1 MTAEAPSGHGVL
13 AKFGALLLS
22 RWLKEGLQALFLIV
36 LARVS
41 APRFGEFVLAL
52 EVGAVVL
59 LAAEFGFN
67 VALVPHLGRNPDEAQ
82 AALSRISCLKALLL
96 GLVWLGLGGFV
107 RWQGYPAE
115 LRQVV
120 LLIAGGVGLEAL
132 ASTFFTFLQVQ
143 GRQAAEGRLR
153 GLAAILGLGYAFL
166 TLAAGAPSA
175 VVALFKIL
183 ENLANLVG
191 VLVLL
196 GGTRPLTW
204 RPVDFGGIWATF
216 CQGIHFGLLAVL
228 SALLSRVNLLFLQ
241 AYGGSSLVAQYGAA
255 WPLVDG
261 LHAIV
266 SGLLLQSVLYPLFV
280 RLTTEDP
287 AELSRLARQAGQ
299 WLLGLSLIIAL
310 TLAMEKDRLIPLIFG
325 PQYPGAVG
333 VLGILVFSI
342 PFVFFQSLAGFAL
355 LSLRQERLLVALFA
369 GGLLFNLTF
378 CSLAVP
384 RWPLAGAAW
393 GIVLS
398 RVLVTGAALVALHRR
413 LPVLGWR
420 PAGRLLGATVLGWG
434 LYLGLAFHLP
444 REAAELIGL
453 APLAAASWW
462 HRRPAGR

>member
-1 MTAEAPSGHGVL
+1 MTAEATSGHGVL
-13 AKFGALLLS
+13 PKFGALLLS

-52 EVGAVVL
+52 ELGAVVL

-67 VALVPHLGRNPDEAQ
+67 VALVPHLNRDPEEAQ
-82 AALSRISCLKALLL
+82 AAMSRISCLKALLL
-96 GLVWLGLGGFV
+96 GLVWLGLWGFV

-115 LRQVV
+115 LQRVV

-132 ASTFFTFLQVQ
+132 ASTFFTYLQVQ
-143 GRQAAEGRLR
+143 ARQAAEGRLR

-166 TLAAGAPSA
+166 TLAAGAPSV
-175 VVALFKIL
+175 VVALFKIW
-183 ENLANLVG
+183 ENLANLAG
-191 VLVLL
+191 VLVLVRQA
-196 GGTRPLTW
+196 RPFSW
-204 RPVDFGGIWATF
+204 RRLKFQGLWATF
-216 CQGIHFGLLAVL
+216 RQGLHFGLLAVL

-241 AYGGSSLVAQYGAA
+241 AYGGSGQVAQYGAA

-287 AELSRLARQAGQ
+287 AELSRLAQQAGQ

-310 TLAMEKDRLIPLIFG
+310 ALAMERDRLIPLIFG
-325 PQYPGAVG
+325 PQYAEAVG
-333 VLGILVFSI
+333 VLGILVFCV
-342 PFVFFQSLAGFAL
+342 PFVFLQSLAGFAL

-369 GGLLFNLTF
+369 GGLVFNVAF
-378 CSLAVP
+378 CSLTVP

-393 GIVLS
+393 AMVLS
-398 RVLVTGAALVALHRR
+398 RLLVSGAAVAALERR

-420 PAGRLLGATVLGWG
+420 PAGRLLVATGLGWG
-434 LYLGLAFHLP
+434 LYQALTPLLS
-444 REAAELIGL
+444 REVAEIAGL
-453 APLAAASWW
+453 APLAATLWRW
-462 HRRPAGR
+462 RLRGR

>member
-52 EVGAVVL
+52 ELGAVVL

-67 VALVPHLGRNPDEAQ
+67 VALVPHLNRDPDEAQ

-107 RWQGYPAE
+107 HWQGYPAE
-115 LRQVV
+115 LQRVV

-166 TLAAGAPSA
+166 TLAAGAPSV
-175 VVALFKIL
+175 VVALFKIW
-183 ENLANLVG
+183 ENLANLAG
-191 VLVLL
+191 VLVLVRR
-196 GGTRPLTW
+196 TRPVRW
-204 RPVDFGGIWATF
+204 RGLKLQGLWATF
-216 CQGIHFGLLAVL
+216 RQGLHFGLLAVL
-228 SALLSRVNLLFLQ
+228 SAVLSRVNLLFLQ
-241 AYGGSSLVAQYGAA
+241 AYGGSHQVAQYGAA

-261 LHAIV
+261 LHAII

-287 AELSRLARQAGQ
+287 AELSRLAGHTAR
-299 WLLGLSLIIAL
+299 WLLGLSLLIAL
-310 TLAMEKDRLIPLIFG
+310 ALAIEKDRLIPLIFG
-325 PQYPGAVG
+325 PQYPEAVG
-333 VLGILVFSI
+333 VLGILAFSV
-342 PFVFFQSLAGFAL
+342 PFVFLQSLAGFAL

-369 GGLLFNLTF
+369 GGLLFNLVF
-378 CSLAVP
+378 CSLTVP

-393 GIVLS
+393 AMVLS
-398 RVLVTGAALVALHRR
+398 RGLVAGAALAALHRH
-413 LPVLGWR
+413 LP
-420 PAGRLLGATVLGWG
+420 LLGRRPVGWLLMATGLGWG
-434 LYLGLAFHLP
+434 LCQVLTPLLP
-444 REAAELIGL
+444 REVAEIGGL
-453 APLAAASWW
+453 VPLAVALWRW
-462 HRRPAGR
+462 RLPGG